1 MTALSSYEKYA
12 RMAESICCPLCKSDV
27 QTEYSVYCGKV
38 LINAE
43 ITCSACGVC
52 GCARNTKLI
61 FNGNPSINL
70 SSPGVL
76 SGALKS
82 LRIYNFFD
90 RLTTKGYWQESIGRY
105 WSDEPGAAVVFATT
119 ALGVDLR
126 LLKHPWAGIAQIF
139 IDGEEVFEVD
149 LFESEGSMELAVPV
163 ALDGSKHHIE
173 IRVTGRKA
181 DESHACQV
189 HFCGYDQLELTQ
201 SAVPSFTQHSG
212 NLGNPY
218 PDRWKQLVA
227 EYTGE
232 ALILDCGSGD
242 RRYEDDRV
250 VNFEYSPFALP
261 DVFGDGHHLPFKD
274 QTFGLILSQAVI
286 EHLYDPFAATKEL
299 HRVTASGGTV
309 LAESAFMQ
317 PLHAV
322 PFHFFNTTK
331 WGMEKLF
338 QDFENLQME
347 PVGTL
352 SQTLGWI
359 YSLVELPDEQRQI
372 ADQIISLANG
382 VDAFI
387 SIQELEKFASFIRME
402 ANRA

>member
-1 MTALSSYEKYA
+1 MTVLSSYEKYT
-12 RMAESICCPLCKSDV
+12 RLAESLCCPICKGDV
-27 QTEYSVYCGKV
+27 QFDSSVYCGSV

-43 ITCSACGVC
+43 ILCETCGKC

-61 FNGNPSINL
+61 FNGNPAINL
-70 SSPGVL
+70 SSSAFM

-82 LRIYNFFD
+82 RRIFNFID
-90 RLTTKGYWQESIGRY
+90 QITTNGDWHDSAGRY
-105 WSDEPGAAVVFATT
+105 WSEEPRACVALVTM

-126 LLKHPWAGIAQIF
+126 LLKHPWAGIAQIL
-139 IDGEEVFEVD
+139 IDGEQFLEVD
-149 LFESEGSMELAVPV
+149 LFEPEGSMELAVPV
-163 ALDGSKHHIE
+163 ALDGLKHHIE

-181 DESHACQV
+181 DMSHACQV
-189 HFCGYDQLELTQ
+189 FFCGYDQLEFEP
-201 SAVPSFTQHSG
+201 SATPSFSQFSG

-218 PDRWKQLVA
+218 PGRWDQLVA
-227 EYTGE
+227 EYADE

-242 RRYEDDRV
+242 RRYEDGRV

-286 EHLYDPFAATKEL
+286 EHLYDPFAAAKEL
-299 HRVTASGGTV
+299 YRVTASGGKL

-331 WGMEKLF
+331 WGMERLF
-338 QDFENLQME
+338 EDFHITQIE

-359 YSLVELPDEQRQI
+359 YSLVELPKEQRQI
-372 ADQIISLANG
+372 ADQIIALANG

-387 SIQELEKFASFIRME
+387 SVQELEKFASFIRME
-402 ANRA
+402 AYRA